1 MSTTS
6 YKIASDLFLVWETA
20 PVAKAPTAPKPK
32 PTNHVVVI
40 DVSGSMSYELPKLRT
55 QLKDKLVHLLRDDD
69 TVSII
74 WFSGRGEFGVLT
86 EAAPVVG
93 VKDLSKLHQAI
104 DRWLRPVGMTG
115 FREPLEEVAALVK
128 RVKNGNPFSL
138 FFMSDGCDNQW
149 NRAQILDAVKHAAA
163 GLAAA
168 TFVEYGYYADRAMLT
183 AMATKAGGA
192 HIFAQDFG
200 EYEPV
205 FAAAMQRQAVGDP
218 AVALPIKGDPI
229 GGFVFT
235 LDRGPNTDA
244 GLYTYEVA
252 AGAVTVPK
260 AVTGV
265 WYVAAAGVGAV
276 ITPKAKV
283 YGTPA
288 AAADPAVAATYAAL
302 SLYAARMQPK
312 VVYPLLRTLGDARLI
327 RDFTTCFGKQR
338 YSAFMD
344 ATKTAAFDA
353 AARWRDGYDPTLVPP
368 DDAFTVFDLLR
379 VLNDGHTLLDLDHE
393 AFTYSRISR
402 GRVNADEH
410 LTVAETAELAELR
423 EAMGKTRAA
432 KKLKELQARIDEIL
446 STKQD
451 ALTFKPTPVDGYPLA
466 SLTYNESRANISLL
480 AHKTGTV
487 DLSARLKAIAGTP
500 APATV
505 RGLPAMFPTHIW
517 RNYAVLKDGLV
528 NIAKLPVC
536 VTPATLAQLTKAGVK
551 FVGEPSLVPMTVA
564 NKQPLHRATIDVNAL
579 PILNLKTVRD
589 VSAEQLARTEWALT
603 CTRAAQKVYKGLIAA
618 QTPPGPK
625 SANLIGTYGAEA
637 AAWLVEQGISDNG
650 FSPKQTVAPVKDVY
664 IGRELAVEIDG
675 YKSLPALTDVRDRL
689 AKLAAGGTKT
699 KPLTGGAALMAGALD
714 EAKDWSLATL
724 QAALAA
730 TERAIKQ
737 HLHEKSQMIVAVI
750 VGQTWFKE
758 FKSLDENTYTLT
770 TATGPVTVTFTQREV
785 EIEI

>member
-6 YKIASDLFLVWETA
+6 YKIASDLFLVWEAA
-20 PVAKAPTAPKPK
+20 PVAKAPVAPKPK

-55 QLKDKLVHLLRDDD
+55 QLKDKLVHLLRDND

-74 WFSGRGEFGVLT
+74 WFSGRGEFGVLV

-163 GLAAA
+163 DLAAA

-218 AVALPIKGDPI
+218 ATALPIKGDPI
-229 GGFVFT
+229 GGFAFT

-244 GLYTYEVA
+244 GLYTYEVT

-265 WYVAAAGVGAV
+265 WYVATAGVGAI

-312 VVYPLLRTLGDARLI
+312 VVYPLLRALGDARLI

-353 AARWRDGYDPTLVPP
+353 TARWRDGYDPTLVPP

-402 GRVNADEH
+402 GRVDADEH

-451 ALTFKPTPVDGYPLA
+451 ALTFTPAPVDGYPLA

-480 AHKTGTV
+480 ARKAGTV
-487 DLSARLKAIAGTP
+487 DLSARLKAIAATP

-505 RGLPAMFPTHIW
+505 RGLPTLFPTHIW

-528 NIAKLPVC
+528 NIAKLPVL
-536 VTPATLAQLTKAGVK
+536 VKPAVMGALFKAGIK
-551 FVGEPSLVPMTVA
+551 FTHPARPRVVDGQTYE
-564 NKQPLHRATIDVNAL
+564 RAVIDVAAL
-579 PILNLKTVRD
+579 PILNLKTVRE

-603 CTRAAQKVYKGLIAA
+603 CARAAQKVYKGLITA

-625 SANLIGTYGAEA
+625 SANLIDTYGTEA

-664 IGRELAVEIDG
+664 MGRELAVEIDG
-675 YKSLPALTDVRDRL
+675 YKSLPSLKDVQERL

-699 KPLTGGAALMAGALD
+699 KPLTGGAALMASTLG
-714 EAKDWSLATL
+714 EAKGWPLTTI

-730 TERAIKQ
+730 TERTIKQ

>member
-20 PVAKAPTAPKPK
+20 PVAKTPAAPKPK

-86 EAAPVVG
+86 EAAPVIG

-149 NRAQILDAVKHAAA
+149 NRAQILDAVKVAAA

-192 HIFAQDFG
+192 HIFAQDFN

-218 AVALPIKGDPI
+218 TVALAIKGDPI
-229 GGFVFT
+229 GGFAFT
-235 LDRGPNTDA
+235 LDRGPSTDP
-244 GLYTYEVA
+244 GLYTYEVT
-252 AGAVTVPK
+252 AGAVNVPK

-265 WYVAAAGVGAV
+265 WYVSAASVGTV
-276 ITPKAKV
+276 ITPKTKV
-283 YGTPA
+283 YGTSA
-288 AAADPAVAATYAAL
+288 AGTDPAVAATYAAL

-312 VVYPLLRTLGDARLI
+312 VVYPLLRALGDARLI

-344 ATKTAAFDA
+344 ATKAAAFDA

-379 VLNDGHTLLDLDHE
+379 VLNDGHTLLALDHE

-402 GRVNADEH
+402 GRVDADEH
-410 LTVAETAELAELR
+410 LTVAETAELTALR

-451 ALTFKPTPVDGYPLA
+451 ALTFTPTPVDGYPLA

-505 RGLPAMFPTHIW
+505 RGLPDVFSTHIW

-528 NIAKLPVC
+528 NIAKLPVLIKPE
-536 VTPATLAQLTKAGVK
+536 VETALVKAGVK
-551 FVGEPSLVPMTVA
+551 FTGAPTSVTVGTTQYQRNV
-564 NKQPLHRATIDVNAL
+564 IDVGAL
-579 PILNLKTVRD
+579 PILNLKTVRE
-589 VSAEQLARTEWALT
+589 VSAEQLARIEWVLT
-603 CTRAAQKVYKGLIAA
+603 CARATQKVYKGLIAA

-625 SANLIGTYGAEA
+625 SAKLIDTYGAEA
-637 AAWLVEQGISDNG
+637 AAWLVEQGLSDNG

-664 IGRELAVEIDG
+664 MGRELTVEIDG
-675 YKSLPALTDVRDRL
+675 YKSLPSLKDVQERV

-699 KPLTGGAALMAGALD
+699 KPLTGGAALMADA
-714 EAKDWSLATL
+714 LATAKGWGL
-724 QAALAA
+724 PALK
-730 TERAIKQ
+730 RALEDVEVTIKQ
-737 HLHEKSQMIVAVI
+737 HLHEKSQLIVAII
-750 VGQTWFKE
+750 VGQVWFKE

-770 TATGPVTVTFTQREV
+770 TSNGPVSVTFTQREV